1 MFFRP
6 SFKEFDLF
14 KTVRKTADL
23 SRELMTVSK
32 GPSEAVLHP
41 EGLLNP
47 LAKCKKRWLGSV
59 NGISFP
65 SF

>member
-1 MFFRP
+1 MEKERQYRTKQIEEKMFFRP
-6 SFKEFDLF
+6 SFKESDLF

-41 EGLLNP
+41 EG
-47 LAKCKKRWLGSV
+47 S
-59 NGISFP
+59 
-65 SF
+65 

>member
-6 SFKEFDLF
+6 SSKEFDLF

-23 SRELMTVSK
+23 SRELMTMSK
-32 GPSEAVLHP
+32 GPSEAILHP
-41 EGLLNP
+41 ERLLNL
-47 LAKCKKRWLGSV
+47 LAKSKKQWLDSV

>member
-1 MFFRP
+1 MFFKP

-23 SRELMTVSK
+23 PRELMTVSK
-32 GPSEAVLHP
+32 GLSEAALHP

-47 LAKCKKRWLGSV
+47 LAKSKKRWLDSL